1 MQDLLHII
9 RQQLVLCLR
18 LFELTKEQ
26 ANALVHT
33 AAPAVQR
40 LTKEIEAVIIDLN
53 RLEKRRQDFLRQQ
66 GCRDAAAWVDGQP
79 EGLEKDMALQ
89 LLKKQAGLLQKL
101 KEATGNNLQYLNKN
115 IEYIDYNVNV
125 ITQTAAGV
133 TYGTPGDNGGMPIQG
148 SKMFEANV

>member
-1 MQDLLHII
+1 MQELIHII

-18 LFELTKEQ
+18 LYELTREQ
-26 ANALVHT
+26 QNALVNT

-40 LTKEIEAVIIDLN
+40 LTKEIEAVVIDLN
-53 RLEKRRQDFLRQQ
+53 RLEKKRRDFLQQQ
-66 GCRDAAAWVDGQP
+66 GSRDAASWVAAQP
-79 EGLEKDMALQ
+79 EGLEKNIALQ
-89 LLKKQAGLLQKL
+89 LLEKQAGLLQKL
-101 KEATGNNLQYLNKN
+101 KEASGNNLQYLNKN

-133 TYGTPGDNGGMPIQG
+133 TYGTPGDNGGMPVQG